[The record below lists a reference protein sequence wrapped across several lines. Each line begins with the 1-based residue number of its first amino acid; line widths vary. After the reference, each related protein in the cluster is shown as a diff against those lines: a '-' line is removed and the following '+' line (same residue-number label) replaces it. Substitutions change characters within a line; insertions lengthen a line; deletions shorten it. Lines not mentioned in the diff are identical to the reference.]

1 MFTSPLRK
9 CVVGQGWKTKWK
21 NVCCASFFFTK
32 DVPVTRCWRIPALS
46 THENKNSNPRSHR
59 CRIRYAST
67 TDDLAWN
74 WHFVCSL
81 QPLKKLS
88 FKTERNSLDRLKSFC
103 LKIYFHIWS
112 FFLSLTRLLPAS
124 SRHRQHH
131 LFRFYFRLRFVS
143 AATWKI
149 FLGINLVQW
158 KPKAAQKKCV
168 SVSVTMRLSKLSAW
182 CDTVTLEKIYC
193 CATIQYAVVLWN
205 HSFSQQG
212 PVMPFVVCEK

>member
-1 MFTSPLRK
+1 MLLPLTTWHETDISSAVCSPLK
-9 CVVGQGWKTKWK
+9 NEVLKQSEIVLTALNHFAWK
-21 NVCCASFFFTK
+21 SIFTYE
-32 DVPVTRCWRIPALS
+32 V
-46 THENKNSNPRSHR
+46 
-59 CRIRYAST
+59 
-67 TDDLAWN
+67 
-74 WHFVCSL
+74 
-81 QPLKKLS
+81 
-88 FKTERNSLDRLKSFC
+88 
-103 LKIYFHIWS
+103 